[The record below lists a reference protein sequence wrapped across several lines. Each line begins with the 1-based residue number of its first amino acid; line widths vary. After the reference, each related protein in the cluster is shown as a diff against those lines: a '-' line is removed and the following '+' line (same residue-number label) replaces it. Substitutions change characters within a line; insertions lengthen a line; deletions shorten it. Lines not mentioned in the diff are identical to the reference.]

1 MHGISIQFMKHIYS
15 IVLGLLLFSS
25 CNNQTIQT
33 EVSTIPGEDTMTI
46 QENAQQTK
54 YTPEMVVNKHDMTC
68 GMPVTAGISDTCH
81 LNGKV
86 YGFCSAECKAE
97 FVNKSRK
104 TN

>member
-1 MHGISIQFMKHIYS
+1 MKYIYI
-15 IVLGLLLFSS
+15 IVFGLLMFSS
-25 CNNQTIQT
+25 CNNQTEET
-33 EVSTIPGEDTMTI
+33 KTTAVPGEDTVTI

-81 LNGKV
+81 LNGKA
-86 YGFCSAECKAE
+86 YGFCSPECKAE
-97 FVNKSRK
+97 FLTKSRK

>member
-1 MHGISIQFMKHIYS
+1 MKHIYF
-15 IVLGLLLFSS
+15 ILFGLFIFSS
-25 CNNQTIQT
+25 CNNQAEKT
-33 EVSTIPGEDTMTI
+33 EVVVAPGEDTLTI
-46 QENAQQTK
+46 QENVQQTK
-54 YTPEMVVNKHDMTC
+54 FTPDMVVNKHDMTC

-97 FVNKSRK
+97 FVTKSRK

>member
-1 MHGISIQFMKHIYS
+1 MHRISIHLMKYIYS
-15 IVLGLLLFSS
+15 IFLGLLLFSS
-25 CNNQTIQT
+25 CNNQTEET
-33 EVSTIPGEDTMTI
+33 KTAAVPGEDTVTI

-81 LNGKV
+81 FNGNA

-97 FVNKSRK
+97 FLTKSMK
-104 TN
+104 SK